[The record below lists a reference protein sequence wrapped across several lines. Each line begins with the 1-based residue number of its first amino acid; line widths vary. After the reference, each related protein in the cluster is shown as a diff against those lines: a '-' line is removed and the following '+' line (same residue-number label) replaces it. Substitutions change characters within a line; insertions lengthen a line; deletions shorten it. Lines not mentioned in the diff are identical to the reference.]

1 MIAVIIRIICTR
13 KDISI
18 LVVSPY
24 RPQVCNA
31 HQTGSNSLLILVDP
45 DIQIEQPSK
54 FMTAK
59 KPQVSFMC
67 LNNCQNR
74 HNTYQWHN

>member
-1 MIAVIIRIICTR
+1 MIAVIMHIICIR

-18 LVVSPY
+18 LVVSPD
-24 RPQVCNA
+24 RPQVCSA

-45 DIQIEQPSK
+45 DIQIEQQSE

-59 KPQVSFMC
+59 NTQVSFMR
-67 LNNCQNR
+67 LNNYQNR